1 MAKKGGGQYESSE
14 PFSIK
19 MFPIKKRHLT
29 TDSQIAGLQI
39 ICLES
44 SLMANVCPNYAFG
57 VKTTHIK

>member
-19 MFPIKKRHLT
+19 IFPNKKRHLT

>member
-14 PFSIK
+14 PFSNKI
-19 MFPIKKRHLT
+19 FLNKKRHLT

-44 SLMANVCPNYAFG
+44 SLMANVCPNYAFRL
-57 VKTTHIK
+57 KTTHIE